1 MKKQDE
7 IKQLIAKLEQLPPTD
22 KRKVLGMLKT
32 VSSNGMSRFYLAC
45 ASLSELNTMEILK
58 HLN

>member
-1 MKKQDE
+1 MKKQEE
-7 IKQLIAKLEQLPPTD
+7 IQELVKKLEQLPPTD
-22 KRKVLGMLKT
+22 KKKVLSMLKS

-45 ASLSELNTMEILK
+45 ASLNELNTLEILK